1 VTKELGKARALTGI
15 LAAQSAEMR
24 AKGAALIQQADRL
37 LCESWNE
44 RMWSDGEPIDPSP
57 TIDQAINGGF
67 PCWKSSV
74 HGARRRTTSIWQLL
88 STRRPPSCTILQAV
102 CAAASAPRTGGVR
115 RRPCS
120 NLIGSCFT
128 PEWRSRLRS
137 QQESLTLAYSNHERT
152 PKVQTATAYLETL
165 NPEQRRAVEH
175 GPAGGLASPPLLV
188 IAGAGSGKTN
198 TLAHRVAHLIVQG
211 ADPRRILLM
220 TFSRR
225 AASEMTKRVERIARK
240 VLGDNAGI
248 MTDALTWA
256 GTYHGIGARLLR
268 EYAEQIGLDPAF
280 TIHDRED
287 SADLM
292 NLVRHEKGFSKT
304 ESRFP
309 TKGACLSIY
318 SRCVNAEMPIEQVI
332 GTSYPWCAGW
342 AAELKELFAAYVE
355 AKQKQN
361 VLDYDDLLLYWA
373 QMVGDAGFADDI
385 GGRFDH
391 VLVDEYQ
398 DTNRLQS
405 SILLALKPGGRGLT
419 VVGDDAQS
427 IYSFRAATVRNILD
441 FPNQFSPPANI
452 ITLDRNY
459 RSTQTILA
467 AANGVISLSKERFTK
482 NLWTERTSGAKP
494 QLVTVRDEADQARF
508 IVERILEN
516 RESGTLLK
524 EQAVL
529 FRTSSHSGP
538 LEIELTRRNIPF
550 VKFGGLKFLDAA
562 HIKDM
567 LALLRFVENPRDR
580 VAGFRL
586 LHLLP
591 GIGSAT
597 AQRVLDHMAEA
608 ADPITALA
616 GIPTPPRTGDDWKGF
631 VETLGNLRYSEWP
644 VDLERARL
652 WYEPHL
658 DRIHEDAE
666 TRRADLLQLEQI
678 ASGYPSRE
686 RFLTE
691 LTLDPPDATSD
702 QAGVPLLDEDYL
714 ILSTIHSAKGQEW
727 KSVYLLNVVDGCMP
741 SDLGA
746 GTSAEIEEERRLLY
760 VAMTRAKDDLHLVV
774 PQRFFVHGQHAQGDR
789 HLYASRTRF
798 IPEKLL
804 GLFERT
810 AWPFVPAGT
819 GARTAGPGP
828 RVDIGA
834 RMRGMWR

>member
-1 VTKELGKARALTGI
+1 MP
-15 LAAQSAEMR
+15 AA
-24 AKGAALIQQADRL
+24 
-37 LCESWNE
+37 
-44 RMWSDGEPIDPSP
+44 
-57 TIDQAINGGF
+57 
-67 PCWKSSV
+67 
-74 HGARRRTTSIWQLL
+74 
-88 STRRPPSCTILQAV
+88 
-102 CAAASAPRTGGVR
+102 
-115 RRPCS
+115 
-120 NLIGSCFT
+120 
-128 PEWRSRLRS
+128 
-137 QQESLTLAYSNHERT
+137 
-152 PKVQTATAYLETL
+152 AYLESL

-175 GPAGGLASPPLLV
+175 GAAGPGPFAPLLV

-198 TLAHRVAHLIVQG
+198 TLAHRVAHLIVGG

-240 VLGDNAGI
+240 VLGDNAGV
-248 MTDALTWA
+248 MTDALAWT
-256 GTYHGIGARLLR
+256 GTFHGIGARLLR
-268 EYAEQIGLDPAF
+268 DYAEQIGLDPAF

-292 NLVRHEKGFSKT
+292 NLIRHEKGYSKT
-304 ESRFP
+304 EGRFP
-309 TKGACLSIY
+309 TKGTCLAIY
-318 SRCVNAEMPIEQVI
+318 SRCVNAEAGIEQVL
-332 GTSYPWCAGW
+332 GSSFPWCSGW
-342 AAELKELFAAYVE
+342 ATELKKLFAAYVE
-355 AKQKQN
+355 AKQRQN

-373 QMVGDAGFADDI
+373 QTMSDPLLAGDI

-405 SILLALKPGGRGLT
+405 SILLALKPGGCGLT

-441 FPNQFSPPANI
+441 FPGQFSPPADI

-467 AANGVISLSKERFTK
+467 AANGVIDLARERFTK
-482 NLWTERTSGAKP
+482 NLWTERTSGTKP
-494 QLVTVRDEADQARF
+494 QLVTVRDEADQARC
-508 IVERILEN
+508 IVERVLEN
-516 RESGTLLK
+516 RESGALLK
-524 EQAVL
+524 QQAVL

-538 LEIELTRRNIPF
+538 LEVELTRRNIPF

-586 LHLLP
+586 MHLIP
-591 GIGSAT
+591 GVGPAS
-597 AQRVLDHMAEA
+597 AQRVLDHMADSV
-608 ADPITALA
+608 DPIAALA
-616 GIPTPPRTGDDWKGF
+616 QAPVPPRAGDDWEMF
-631 VETLGNLRYSEWP
+631 VGAVADISRSNWP
-644 VDLERARL
+644 ADLERARL

-658 DRIHEDAE
+658 DRLHEDSE
-666 TRRADLLQLEQI
+666 VRRADLIQLEQI

-727 KSVYLLNVVDGCMP
+727 KSVFVLNVVDGCMP
-741 SDLGA
+741 SDLGV
-746 GTSAEIEEERRLLY
+746 GTSPELEEERRLLY
-760 VAMTRAKDDLHLVV
+760 VAMTRARDDLHLMV
-774 PQRFFVHGQHAQGDR
+774 PQRFFTHGQHARGDR
-789 HLYASRTRF
+789 HVYASRTRF
-798 IPEKLL
+798 IPASLL
-804 GLFERT
+804 GLFEKT
-810 AWPFVPAGT
+810 VWPPAAA
-819 GARTAGPGP
+819 GAARSAREGP
-828 RVDIGA
+828 RIDVGA

>member
-1 VTKELGKARALTGI
+1 
-15 LAAQSAEMR
+15 
-24 AKGAALIQQADRL
+24 
-37 LCESWNE
+37 
-44 RMWSDGEPIDPSP
+44 
-57 TIDQAINGGF
+57 
-67 PCWKSSV
+67 
-74 HGARRRTTSIWQLL
+74 
-88 STRRPPSCTILQAV
+88 
-102 CAAASAPRTGGVR
+102 
-115 RRPCS
+115 
-120 NLIGSCFT
+120 
-128 PEWRSRLRS
+128 
-137 QQESLTLAYSNHERT
+137 
-152 PKVQTATAYLETL
+152 
-165 NPEQRRAVEH
+165 
-175 GPAGGLASPPLLV
+175 V

-198 TLAHRVAHLIVQG
+198 TLAHRVAHLIVAN

-225 AASEMTKRVERIARK
+225 AAAEMAKRVERIARK
-240 VLGDNAGI
+240 VLGGNASV
-248 MTDALTWA
+248 MADALSWS
-256 GTYHGIGARLLR
+256 GTFHGIGARLLR
-268 EYAEQIGLDPAF
+268 DYAEQIGLDPSF

-292 NLVRHEKGFSKT
+292 NLVRHDLGLSKT

-309 TKGACLSIY
+309 TKGTCLAIY
-318 SRCVNAEMPIEQVI
+318 SRCVNAEADLAQVV
-332 GTSYPWCAGW
+332 GQFFPWCSGW
-342 AAELKELFAAYVE
+342 TDELKELFAAYVE

-373 QMVGDAGFADDI
+373 QMMSDAAIADDI

-441 FPNQFSPPANI
+441 FPDQFAPRAEI

-459 RSTQTILA
+459 RSTQPILS
-467 AANGVISLSKERFTK
+467 AANGVIDLAKERFTK
-482 NLWTERTSGAKP
+482 NLWTERTSSTRP
-494 QLVTVRDEADQARF
+494 RLVAVRDEADQARY
-508 IVERILEN
+508 IVERVLET
-516 RESGTLLK
+516 REEGALLK
-524 EQAVL
+524 QQAVL

-562 HIKDM
+562 HIKDV

-580 VAGFRL
+580 VAGFRV

-591 GIGSAT
+591 GVGPAS
-597 AQRVLDHMAEA
+597 AQRVLDRMAEA
-608 ADPITALA
+608 ADPVAALA
-616 GIPTPPRTGDDWKGF
+616 GLPSPPRAGDDWTAF
-631 VETLGNLRYSEWP
+631 VRTIGNLRYSEWP
-644 VDLERARL
+644 ADIEHARL

-666 TRRADLLQLEQI
+666 TRRADLIQLEQI
-678 ASGYPSRE
+678 AGGYPSRE

-702 QAGVPLLDEDYL
+702 QAGVPHLDEDYL

-727 KSVYLLNVVDGCMP
+727 KSVYVLNVVDGCMP

-746 GTSAEIEEERRLLY
+746 GTSAELEEERRLLY

-774 PQRFFVHGQHAQGDR
+774 PQRFFTHGQHAQGDR
-789 HLYASRTRF
+789 HVYASRTRF

-804 GLFERT
+804 GLFER
-810 AWPFVPAGT
+810 ANWPTFAPAE
-819 GARTAGPGP
+819 ARSPAQGP
-828 RVDIGA
+828 RINVGA